1 MSIIV
6 PSKKYSNNLINLP
19 EKKLKHSDSN
29 ESFSSLDSRNSNT
42 KEDSNISEKNQTIFS
57 FVKSVSEILIKLSLQ
72 EFSLENEQ
80 YLKENKHL
88 LKTFELKYI
97 PDITIEDYII
107 RIINYSECEIN
118 TIICA
123 LIYIDR
129 LCVKGIKINQKNVFK
144 ILFASIL
151 ISIKNNEDLFYN
163 NQFYSQIAG
172 VKTKELIKL
181 EYNFC
186 VLMEFDFFIDE
197 KEFNKYY
204 TAIQKTIENCN

>member
-6 PSKKYSNNLINLP
+6 TSKANSNNFKNLQ
-19 EKKLKHSDSN
+19 EKKLKRTESN

-42 KEDSNISEKNQTIFS
+42 KEDSNISEKNQIIFS

-72 EFSLENEQ
+72 EISLENEQ
-80 YLKENKHL
+80 YLKENKKL

-129 LCVKGIKINQKNVFK
+129 LCVKGIKINQKNIFK
-144 ILFASIL
+144 ILFTSIL

-186 VLMEFDFFIDE
+186 VLMEFDFFIDG

>member
-6 PSKKYSNNLINLP
+6 TSKTNSNNFKHLQ
-19 EKKLKHSDSN
+19 EKKLKRTESN

-42 KEDSNISEKNQTIFS
+42 KEDSNISEKNQIIFS
-57 FVKSVSEILIKLSLQ
+57 FVKSVSEILMKLSLQ
-72 EFSLENEQ
+72 EISLENEQ
-80 YLKENKHL
+80 YLNENKKL

-97 PDITIEDYII
+97 PDITKEDYII

-118 TIICA
+118 TIISA

-129 LCVKGIKINQKNVFK
+129 LCVKGIKINQKNIFK
-144 ILFASIL
+144 ILFTSIL